1 MVSTETTQVEITDV
15 SDILVSAELS
25 TLFERFPDIDEFEY
39 ELLTPFVMEY
49 YLESYKNGNK
59 TGAGAQ
65 KPEEENIFYISPRFI
80 LIGTKLGMA
89 SDNVKAIMVENRPI
103 MKEFREKY
111 KPFTFHYRE
120 KFEIAPEAI
129 TAAQKG
135 ENVLEKGV
143 FRLKWETIDY
153 KKNIV
158 KNKAELDYPYIKKVQ
173 KAIK

>member
-1 MVSTETTQVEITDV
+1 MVSTESNQVEITDV
-15 SDILVSAELS
+15 SDIPVSAELAQ
-25 TLFERFPDIDEFEY
+25 LFDRFPDIDEFEY

-59 TGAGAQ
+59 TGAGGQ
-65 KPEEENIFYISPRFI
+65 TPEDENILYISPRFI
-80 LIGTKLGMA
+80 LIGTKLGME
-89 SDNVKAIMVENRPI
+89 SNNVKAIMVENRAI
-103 MKEFREKY
+103 IKEFREKY

-129 TAAQKG
+129 SAAQKG

-153 KKNIV
+153 KKNV
-158 KNKAELDYPYIKKVQ
+158 IK
-173 KAIK
+173 